1 MPQQSNPRVKRLFF
15 SVGKVIL
22 GLFVLAL
29 VLASLAYKNVIPG
42 GPELMETIEHGKN
55 IIRRRSFANEA
66 ASIPK
71 GSIVFI
77 GSSSVAAFPI
87 TAYFPNKPV
96 INRGLNAELA
106 EHLKFRVQSS
116 LPDAEPAGIVL
127 WTGMND
133 LRADAQPPEEVALR
147 VERVLDGIYAK
158 FPLAN
163 VVIIDLPPQVDSDPN
178 SVARLQDANQ
188 RLKVLAQKRGAV
200 FLDTNRPPI
209 TTSSG
214 QLSAVMARPDR
225 KHYNFAAYG
234 VLAKWLIED
243 GGAVGKALEPTAQTQ

>member
-1 MPQQSNPRVKRLFF
+1 MPQNSKSRVKRLFR
-15 SVGKVIL
+15 SAGKVAA
-22 GLFVLAL
+22 GLFALAL
-29 VLASLAYKNVIPG
+29 VLAILAYKNVIPG

-55 IIRRRSFANEA
+55 IVRRRSFANEA
-66 ASIPK
+66 AAIPK
-71 GSIVFI
+71 GAIVFV
-77 GSSSVAAFPI
+77 GSSSAAAFPI
-87 TAYFPNKPV
+87 NVYFPNKPV

-147 VERVLDGIYAK
+147 VERVLDNIYAK
-158 FPLAN
+158 FPRAN
-163 VVIIDLPPQVDSDPN
+163 VVIIDLPPQVDSDPQ
-178 SVARLQDANQ
+178 SILRLQDTNQ
-188 RLKVLAQKRGAV
+188 RLKVLAEKRGAV
-200 FLDTNRPPI
+200 FLNTDRPPI
-209 TTSSG
+209 TNSSG

-234 VLAKWLIED
+234 LLAKWLIED
-243 GGAVGKALEPTAQTQ
+243 GGAVGKALAPASSQ